1 MKEFVELKIMNSML
15 SRITLNSPQP
25 EVLVQF
31 YEIFG
36 LVFHH
41 QKVKMGSLIWR
52 AELSSI
58 ELEIFGIQ
66 ETYSKHSA
74 NVQLTFEV
82 FDLQD
87 TVEKIRALGCKI
99 MLEPYQTESV
109 WLCYLTDPD
118 GRSVELTQTLESATT

>member
-1 MKEFVELKIMNSML
+1 MNSML
-15 SRITLNSPQP
+15 IRITFNSPQP

-66 ETYSKHSA
+66 ETYSQHSA
-74 NVQLTFEV
+74 NVQLSFEV
-82 FDLQD
+82 HDLQE

-99 MLEPYQTESV
+99 MLDPYKNEKA
-109 WLCYLTDPD
+109 WMCYLTDPD
-118 GRSVELTQTLESATT
+118 GRSVELSQTLKSSAP